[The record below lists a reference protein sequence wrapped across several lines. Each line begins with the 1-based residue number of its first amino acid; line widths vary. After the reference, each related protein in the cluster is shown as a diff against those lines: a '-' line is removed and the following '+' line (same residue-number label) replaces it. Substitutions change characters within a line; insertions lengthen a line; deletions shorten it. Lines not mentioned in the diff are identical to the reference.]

1 MNTNLTMTENIMFTN
16 LPIMSKQF
24 NERISAHIS
33 ENNLSINGQ
42 IYSMFTN
49 RNNQQN
55 MNERF
60 LGYDSLF
67 QFNLIGKLIFFM
79 IFFESNSEK
88 EFRYILWA
96 FVITYYFYNVRDIY
110 V

>member
-1 MNTNLTMTENIMFTN
+1 
-16 LPIMSKQF
+16 
-24 NERISAHIS
+24 
-33 ENNLSINGQ
+33 
-42 IYSMFTN
+42 
-49 RNNQQN
+49 